1 MKKTIV
7 ITGGSGGIGAAA
19 ARLAAARGWNV
30 AFNYASNAE
39 GASRTVADVEAAG
52 GKAVAI
58 KGDVAKESDVAALF
72 DAAAKAFGQIDG
84 VVNNAGTLG
93 PVMKLADMDLARLSR
108 VIEVNVLGAFLVARE
123 GARRMST
130 SRGGKGG
137 SIVNISS
144 AAARLGA
151 AGERV
156 DYAGT
161 KGAVESFTTGLA
173 RELGADGIRVNAIR
187 PGIIETD
194 IHARGGQPGRAA
206 QIGGATPMGRAGTA
220 DEVAEAVVWL
230 LSDQSSY
237 VTGAILDVTGGR

>member
-19 ARLAAARGWNV
+19 GRLVAARGWNV
-30 AFNYASNAE
+30 AFNYASNDA
-39 GASRTVADVEAAG
+39 GAARTVADIEAAG
-52 GKAVAI
+52 GRAVAV
-58 KGDVAKESDVAALF
+58 KGDVAVEGDVISLF
-72 DAAAKAFGQIDG
+72 DAAAEAFGRVDG
-84 VVNNAGTLG
+84 MVNNAGTLG
-93 PVMKLADMDLARLSR
+93 PAMPLADMEIDRLRR
-108 VIEVNVLGAFLVARE
+108 VIDVNVLGFFLVARE
-123 GARRMST
+123 AVRRMST
-130 SRGGKGG
+130 GRGGTGG

-161 KGAVESFTTGLA
+161 KGATESFTIGLA
-173 RELGADGIRVNAIR
+173 REVGFVGIRVNAIR

-194 IHARGGQPGRAA
+194 IHARGGQPDRAA
-206 QIGGATPMGRAGTA
+206 KVGAATPIGRAGTA

-237 VTGAILDVTGGR
+237 VTGAVIDVTGGR